1 MSLMKELLKLS
12 TAFTDN
18 NRNDDDDDGE
28 YNKIIFG
35 LSVTINKT
43 TRKV

>member
-18 NRNDDDDDGE
+18 NRNDDDDDDDK
-28 YNKIIFG
+28 YNYNYNDTYNG
-35 LSVTINKT
+35 
-43 TRKV
+43 R

>member
-1 MSLMKELLKLS
+1 MKELLKLS
-12 TAFTDN
+12 IVFTDN
-18 NRNDDDDDGE
+18 NRNDDDDDDDG

>member
-18 NRNDDDDDGE
+18 DRNDDDDDE

>member
-18 NRNDDDDDGE
+18 NRNNDDDDE

>member
-18 NRNDDDDDGE
+18 DRNDDDDDE

-35 LSVTINKT
+35 LCVTINKT